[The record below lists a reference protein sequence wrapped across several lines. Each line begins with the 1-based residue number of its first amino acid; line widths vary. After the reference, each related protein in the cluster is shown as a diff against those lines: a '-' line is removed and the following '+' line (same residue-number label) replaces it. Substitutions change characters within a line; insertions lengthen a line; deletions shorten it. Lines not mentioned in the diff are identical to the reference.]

1 MKNSMLGRINLYK
14 RCEVIMM
21 FDFQHQLK
29 ILPDKPG
36 VYIMKNSLGEVIY
49 VGKAKVLKNRVRQYF
64 QNSKNHSEKVRA
76 MVKNIAEFEYIVTD
90 SEMEALILE
99 CNLIKKYSPRYNI
112 ALKDDKFYPFIK
124 ITTNEDFPRVYV
136 TRNFAKDGNRYFG
149 PYTNGTA
156 VYEVMGLIKK
166 LFPLRTCKKAI
177 VEGGEPTR
185 ACLNYHINLCKA
197 PCAGYISKAEYWKMI
212 DEIINILNGTDTSII
227 KNLKLEMEKAA
238 EELEFEKAAKIRD
251 RILAIELISEKQ
263 KMFTVKEGDEDFID
277 LYTDEKDGCA
287 QVFFVREGK
296 VTGREHFMIENISD
310 DPVKEVISSFIASFY
325 GGTAQIPKTIYVPEE
340 IEDQELIE
348 KFLTEKR
355 GSKVWIKVPKKGDKK
370 NLLDMVRN
378 NAKIMLDQFK
388 EKMVEEKELN
398 KSALTELADVLGL
411 DSLPARIEAYDISNI
426 QGVDSV
432 GTMVVFENGKA
443 KNSDY
448 RRFKIKSVK
457 GPNDYESMREILSR
471 RFSHGLEE
479 VNKIKERNLEYSKG
493 KFCIFPD
500 LIMMDG
506 GKGQV
511 NIALEVLKDFG
522 IEIPVCGLVKDDKHR
537 TRGII
542 FNNEEIL
549 IRRGS
554 GLMNLITRVQDE
566 VHRYAITYHRSLRDK
581 RTLHSVLEDIP
592 RIGEKRRRNLLM
604 KFGSIDNIKKASME
618 ELLDT
623 PGIDKRAAESIKQY
637 FSS

>member
-1 MKNSMLGRINLYK
+1 
-14 RCEVIMM
+14 M

-166 LFPLRTCKKAI
+166 LFPLRICKKAI

-197 PCAGYISKAEYWKMI
+197 PCAGYISKAEYWEMI

-227 KNLKLEMEKAA
+227 KKLKLEMEKAA

-296 VTGREHFMIENISD
+296 VTGREHFMIENIGD

-378 NAKIMLDQFK
+378 NAKIMIDQFK

-522 IEIPVCGLVKDDKHR
+522 IEIPVCGLVKDHKHR

-581 RTLHSVLEDIP
+581 RTLHSILEDIP

>member
-1 MKNSMLGRINLYK
+1 
-14 RCEVIMM
+14 MM

-197 PCAGYISKAEYWKMI
+197 PCAGYISKAEYWEMI

-227 KNLKLEMEKAA
+227 KKLKLEMEKAA

-325 GGTAQIPKTIYVPEE
+325 GGTAQIPKTIYVPEQ

-411 DSLPARIEAYDISNI
+411 DSLPVRIEAYDISNI

-522 IEIPVCGLVKDDKHR
+522 IEIPVCGLVKDHKHR

-581 RTLHSVLEDIP
+581 RTLHSILEDIP

>member
-1 MKNSMLGRINLYK
+1 
-14 RCEVIMM
+14 MM

-197 PCAGYISKAEYWKMI
+197 PCAGYISKAEYWEMI

-227 KNLKLEMEKAA
+227 KNFKLEMEKAA

-581 RTLHSVLEDIP
+581 RTLHSILEDIP

-623 PGIDKRAAESIKQY
+623 PGIDRRAAESIKQY

>member
-1 MKNSMLGRINLYK
+1 
-14 RCEVIMM
+14 MM

-197 PCAGYISKAEYWKMI
+197 PCAGYISKAEYWEMI

-227 KNLKLEMEKAA
+227 KKLKLEMEKAA

-522 IEIPVCGLVKDDKHR
+522 IEIPVCGLVKDHKHR

-542 FNNEEIL
+542 FNNEEII

-581 RTLHSVLEDIP
+581 RTLHSILEDIP

>member
-1 MKNSMLGRINLYK
+1 
-14 RCEVIMM
+14 MM

-197 PCAGYISKAEYWKMI
+197 PCAGYISKAEYWEMI

-227 KNLKLEMEKAA
+227 KKLKLEMEKAA

-296 VTGREHFMIENISD
+296 VTGREHFMIENIGD
-310 DPVKEVISSFIASFY
+310 DPVEEVISSFIASFY

-398 KSALTELADVLGL
+398 KSTLTELADVLGL

-581 RTLHSVLEDIP
+581 RTLHSILEDIP

>member
-1 MKNSMLGRINLYK
+1 
-14 RCEVIMM
+14 MM

-99 CNLIKKYSPRYNI
+99 CNLIQKYSPRYNI

-197 PCAGYISKAEYWKMI
+197 PCAGYVSKAEYWEMI

-227 KNLKLEMEKAA
+227 KKLKLEMEKAA

-411 DSLPARIEAYDISNI
+411 DSLPVRIEAYDISNI

-457 GPNDYESMREILSR
+457 GSNDYESMREILSR

-522 IEIPVCGLVKDDKHR
+522 IEIPVCGLVKDHKHR

-581 RTLHSVLEDIP
+581 RTLHSILEDIP

>member
-1 MKNSMLGRINLYK
+1 
-14 RCEVIMM
+14 M

-197 PCAGYISKAEYWKMI
+197 PCAGYISKAEYWEMI

-227 KNLKLEMEKAA
+227 KKLKLEMEKAA

-522 IEIPVCGLVKDDKHR
+522 IEIPVCGLVKDHKHR

-581 RTLHSVLEDIP
+581 RTLHSILEDIP

-623 PGIDKRAAESIKQY
+623 PGIDKGAAESIKQY

>member
-1 MKNSMLGRINLYK
+1 
-14 RCEVIMM
+14 M

-36 VYIMKNSLGEVIY
+36 VYIMKNPLGEVIY

-197 PCAGYISKAEYWKMI
+197 PCAGYISKAEYWEMI

-471 RFSHGLEE
+471 RFAHGLEE

-511 NIALEVLKDFG
+511 NIALEVLKGFG

-581 RTLHSVLEDIP
+581 RTLHSILEDIP

-623 PGIDKRAAESIKQY
+623 PGIDRKAAESIKQY

>member
-1 MKNSMLGRINLYK
+1 
-14 RCEVIMM
+14 MM

-136 TRNFAKDGNRYFG
+136 TRNFAKDGNKYFG

-197 PCAGYISKAEYWKMI
+197 PCAGYISKAEYWEMI
-212 DEIINILNGTDTSII
+212 DEIISILNGTDTSII
-227 KNLKLEMEKAA
+227 KKLKVEMEKVA

-251 RILAIELISEKQ
+251 RILAIELIREKQ

-310 DPVKEVISSFIASFY
+310 DPVKEIISSFIASFY

-411 DSLPARIEAYDISNI
+411 DSLPVRIEAYDISNI

-522 IEIPVCGLVKDDKHR
+522 IEIPVCGLVKDHKHR

-581 RTLHSVLEDIP
+581 RTLHSILEDIP

-623 PGIDKRAAESIKQY
+623 PGIDRRAAESIKQY

>member
-1 MKNSMLGRINLYK
+1 
-14 RCEVIMM
+14 M

-64 QNSKNHSEKVRA
+64 QNSKNHSKKVRA

-197 PCAGYISKAEYWKMI
+197 PCAGYISKAEYWEMI

-522 IEIPVCGLVKDDKHR
+522 IEIPVCGLVKDHKHR

-581 RTLHSVLEDIP
+581 RTLHSILEDIP

>member
-1 MKNSMLGRINLYK
+1 
-14 RCEVIMM
+14 MM

-136 TRNFAKDGNRYFG
+136 SRNFAKDGNRYFG

-197 PCAGYISKAEYWKMI
+197 PCAGYISKAEYWEMI

-227 KNLKLEMEKAA
+227 KKLKLEMEKAA

-522 IEIPVCGLVKDDKHR
+522 IEIPVCGLVKDHKHR

-581 RTLHSVLEDIP
+581 RTLHSILEDIP

>member
-1 MKNSMLGRINLYK
+1 
-14 RCEVIMM
+14 M

-197 PCAGYISKAEYWKMI
+197 PCAGYVSKAEYWKMI

-581 RTLHSVLEDIP
+581 RTLHSILEDIP

-623 PGIDKRAAESIKQY
+623 PGIDKRAAKSIKQY

>member
-1 MKNSMLGRINLYK
+1 
-14 RCEVIMM
+14 M

-197 PCAGYISKAEYWKMI
+197 PCAGYISKAEYWEMI

-227 KNLKLEMEKAA
+227 KKLKLEMEKAA

-411 DSLPARIEAYDISNI
+411 DSLPVRIEAYDISNI
-426 QGVDSV
+426 QGLDSV

-522 IEIPVCGLVKDDKHR
+522 IEIPVCGLVKDHKHR

-542 FNNEEIL
+542 FNNEEII

-581 RTLHSVLEDIP
+581 RTLHSILEDIP

>member
-1 MKNSMLGRINLYK
+1 
-14 RCEVIMM
+14 MM

-49 VGKAKVLKNRVRQYF
+49 VGKAKILKNRVRQYF

-136 TRNFAKDGNRYFG
+136 TRNFAKDGNKYFG

-197 PCAGYISKAEYWKMI
+197 PCAGYISKAEYWEMI
-212 DEIINILNGTDTSII
+212 DEIISILNGTDTSII
-227 KNLKLEMEKAA
+227 KKLKVEMEKAA

-251 RILAIELISEKQ
+251 RILAIELIREKQ

-581 RTLHSVLEDIP
+581 RTLHSILEDIP

>member
-1 MKNSMLGRINLYK
+1 
-14 RCEVIMM
+14 M

-49 VGKAKVLKNRVRQYF
+49 VGKAKILKNRVRQYF

-136 TRNFAKDGNRYFG
+136 TRNFAKDGNKYFG

-197 PCAGYISKAEYWKMI
+197 PCAGYISKAEYWEMI
-212 DEIINILNGTDTSII
+212 DEIISILNGTDTSIT
-227 KNLKLEMEKAA
+227 KKLKVEMEKAA

-251 RILAIELISEKQ
+251 RILAIELIREKQ

-522 IEIPVCGLVKDDKHR
+522 IEITVCGLVKDDKHR

-554 GLMNLITRVQDE
+554 GLMNLITRIQDE

-581 RTLHSVLEDIP
+581 RTLHSILEDIP

-623 PGIDKRAAESIKQY
+623 PGIDRRAAESIKQY

>member
-1 MKNSMLGRINLYK
+1 
-14 RCEVIMM
+14 MM

-49 VGKAKVLKNRVRQYF
+49 VGKAKILKNRVRQYF

-136 TRNFAKDGNRYFG
+136 TRNFAKDGNKYFG

-197 PCAGYISKAEYWKMI
+197 PCAGYISKAEYWEMI
-212 DEIINILNGTDTSII
+212 DEIISILNGTDTSIT
-227 KNLKLEMEKAA
+227 KKLKVEMEKAA

-251 RILAIELISEKQ
+251 RILAIELIREKQ

-537 TRGII
+537 TRGVI

-581 RTLHSVLEDIP
+581 RTLHSILEDIP

-623 PGIDKRAAESIKQY
+623 PGIDRRAAESIKQY